1 MITITKTDMQ
11 QKTEKIRRNME
22 KIKSGINENTP
33 PIFVELLGT
42 PKSGKTTLLKSLKG
56 LFGNNGMQI
65 FTRRETAEYN
75 PVAKESKQY
84 DLWMVLELFKNLL
97 DDISNRQGQI
107 VIYDR
112 GILDRLTWLENAVA
126 RGMMTKQDFEKVKG
140 LYDLESIKNG
150 YKPISLG
157 FITSPELS
165 VKRKG
170 SVGRYVNPETLT
182 AYNNTL
188 LEKQGEISSL
198 SSSYLLTKTDN
209 YQGKIE
215 EFILDMASNLTGK
228 IAKQLEVKKD
238 EREGK
243 GAR

>member
-1 MITITKTDMQ
+1 MITITKADMQ
-11 QKTEKIRRNME
+11 QRTEKINRNMG
-22 KIKSGINENTP
+22 KIKSGITESTP

-56 LFGNNGMQI
+56 LFCNNGMQI

-75 PVAKESKQY
+75 PVAKDSKQY

-107 VIYDR
+107 VVYDR
-112 GILDRLTWLENAVA
+112 GIIDRLTWLENAVEN
-126 RGMMTKQDFEKVKG
+126 GMMTKQDLEKIKG
-140 LYDLESIKNG
+140 LYDLESIRNG
-150 YKPISLG
+150 YRPIALG

-165 VKRKG
+165 IKRKG

-182 AYNNTL
+182 AYNRTL

-198 SSSYLLTKTDN
+198 SSSYSLTRTDD
-209 YQGKIE
+209 YQGRIE
-215 EFILDMASNLTGK
+215 EFILDSASDLTEK
-228 IAKQLEVKKD
+228 IARQLEVRKG
-238 EREGK
+238 ERES
-243 GAR
+243 R